1 MHHPFLVNQKIYLI
15 DCQIKGDR
23 LTYGIGI
30 FMPGVKTAEQLK
42 TEQNKAVNVA
52 LSEDEINLQKK
63 AVFLNRSL
71 KVDPAS

>member
-1 MHHPFLVNQKIYLI
+1 MKYSFLFNKSIFLI

-23 LTYGIGI
+23 LTYGIGV

-52 LSEDEINLQKK
+52 LSEDEINLRKK

-71 KVDPAS
+71 KIDAS